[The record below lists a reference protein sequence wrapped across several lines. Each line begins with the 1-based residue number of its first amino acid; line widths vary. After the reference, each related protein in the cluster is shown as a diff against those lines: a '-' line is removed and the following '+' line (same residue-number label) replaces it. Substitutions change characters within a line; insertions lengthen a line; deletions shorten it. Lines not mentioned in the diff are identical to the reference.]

1 MQKQM
6 VELEMIFQNKINE
19 YDKQIENMVIE
30 EMKKDETIKEALNM
44 IDKLHI

>member
-1 MQKQM
+1 M